1 MKVRLTLFVVCTLAL
16 TSAAFAQTLT
26 IGPNPATTNG
36 GAGTIA
42 LETVIDLT
50 TPANANGT
58 ATSARFGWAASV
70 CPNAVKIKF
79 FHRSGN
85 TLTFYDERGPFTVT
99 TSPMTVT
106 LTPPVNVQVGDLI
119 GIAELTPCGNAEGL
133 FGTGASAGFVYF
145 SGDLTGSTAISSGT
159 TFPNA
164 LLSIGGSGLAISG
177 PTIPALSPVALA
189 LLALGFAL
197 TGFVVLRR

>member
-1 MKVRLTLFVVCTLAL
+1 MKVRLTQLVLCVLILASSVL
-16 TSAAFAQTLT
+16 GQTLT

-42 LETVIDLT
+42 LETIIDLT

-58 ATSARFGWAASV
+58 ATSARFGWAGSP
-70 CPNAVKIKF
+70 CTNAVKIKF

-99 TSPMTVT
+99 TSPMTVP
-106 LTPPVNVQVGDLI
+106 LTPPVNVQSGDLI

-145 SGDLTGSTAISSGT
+145 NGDLTGSNTIASIRSGHAVAISHRFCSACGK
-159 TFPNA
+159 
-164 LLSIGGSGLAISG
+164 
-177 PTIPALSPVALA
+177 PV
-189 LLALGFAL
+189 
-197 TGFVVLRR
+197 